1 MIPMNSLRICFA
13 LAISLFAAHSAF
25 ARFERTVEKTF
36 TVSPGGTL
44 TVSTQGGDVT
54 VRPGKGDQV
63 HVVAL
68 QTFRRADNEAEADE
82 VAKDLELTIAQEGND
97 VKAEARFPRR
107 RSGWIFGNWPP
118 VQVAFT
124 VTVPAQYNVD
134 LTTSGGDIHVGD
146 LTGTTRIKTSGG
158 DLELGRLR
166 GPVHGSTSGGDVRLE
181 EGSGK
186 VQLGTSG
193 GDIEVGHASGDV
205 RLETSGGDISA
216 DHVSGALD
224 ASTSG
229 GDVEVTIEGP
239 MKHDVSLSTSGGN
252 VTARVSKDAAFR
264 LDANTSGGDVEAE
277 GLTITIE
284 KGGVGK
290 SRLVGEVNGGGQLLK
305 LRSSGGD
312 LNVVVD

>member
-1 MIPMNSLRICFA
+1 MNSLRICLA
-13 LAISLFAAHSAF
+13 LAVSLFAVQSAF

-44 TVSTQGGDVT
+44 TVSTEGGDVK

-68 QTFRRADNEAEADE
+68 QRFGRADNAAEADE
-82 VAKDLELTIAQEGND
+82 VAKDLQLNITQEGND

-107 RSGWIFGNWPP
+107 SSGWMFGNWPL
-118 VQVAFT
+118 VQVSFT
-124 VTVPAQYNVD
+124 VTVPEQYNVD

-146 LTGTTRIKTSGG
+146 LTGSTRVKTSGG
-158 DLELGRLR
+158 DLELGRLK
-166 GPVHGSTSGGDVRLE
+166 GPVHGSTSGGDVTLE
-181 EGSGK
+181 EGSDK

-205 RLETSGGDISA
+205 RLETSGGDISVER
-216 DHVSGALD
+216 VSGALD

-229 GDVEVTIEGP
+229 GDVKVTIEAP
-239 MKHDVSLSTSGGN
+239 MKNDVSLGTSGGN
-252 VTARVSKDAAFR
+252 VTARVSKDAGFR

-277 GLTITIE
+277 DLTITIE

-290 SRLVGEVNGGGQLLK
+290 SRLVGEVNGGGPVLK

-312 LNVVVD
+312 LNVLAE